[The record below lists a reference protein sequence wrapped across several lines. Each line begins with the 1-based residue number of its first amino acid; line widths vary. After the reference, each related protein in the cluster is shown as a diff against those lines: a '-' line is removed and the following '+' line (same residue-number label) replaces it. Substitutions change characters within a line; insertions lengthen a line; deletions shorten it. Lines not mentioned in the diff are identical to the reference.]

1 MFTRNRIK
9 EIKSLEQKKY
19 RKRMGLFVAEGP
31 KLVLDLL
38 GTFEPVYILVT
49 PRWLNQHPGVLP
61 QGVETDIVPQEELTR
76 SSLQQ
81 HPQDILCLFRIP
93 HFEAIMAEEARH
105 SLVLALDG
113 VQDPGNLGTIVRLAD
128 WFGIRDVFCSPLTA
142 DIYSPK
148 AVQATMGALARVRV
162 HYTNLAEALQGFQ
175 GPVFGTFLGGE
186 DIYRSEL
193 TQQGVIVMGNE
204 GNGIGA
210 EMAERVTHRLFIP
223 PFPADVPTSE
233 SLNVAMATAITL
245 SEFRRR

>member
-19 RKRMGLFVAEGP
+19 RKRTGLFVAEGP

-38 GTFEPVYILVT
+38 GSFEPVYILVT
-49 PRWLNQHPGVLP
+49 PRWLNQHPGLLP
-61 QGVETDIVPQEELTR
+61 EDVETDIVPQEELTR

-93 HFEAIMAEEARH
+93 QYEASLAQEAQR

-128 WFGIRDVFCSPLTA
+128 WFGIQDVFCSPLTA

-148 AVQATMGALARVRV
+148 AVQATMGAMARVRV
-162 HYTNLAEALQGFQ
+162 HYTQLPEELQGFQ
-175 GPVFGTFLGGE
+175 GPVYGTFLGGE
-186 DIYRSEL
+186 DIYHTEL
-193 TQQGVIVMGNE
+193 TQKGVIVMGNE
-204 GNGIGA
+204 GNGISA
-210 EMAERVTHRLFIP
+210 EMADCVTHRLFIP
-223 PFPADVPTSE
+223 PYPADVPTSE